1 MLIFPR
7 KHMFQ
12 EILAGI
18 GRISLRHA
26 RIVLL
31 LTILITIIAAYLASH
46 LKFQSRFED
55 FLPQDSPVARA
66 FQKAI
71 ERYGTSDHL
80 IIVIE
85 GIGEEDVERR
95 EELADAIRKKLQEID
110 EVQFIDYKIDEEL
123 QDYLQGGFLKY
134 ALLYLDVEGLEKL
147 KGKLSNESI
156 EQQVEDNRRILLS
169 PTSIAAKEAINYDFL
184 NFRSLYSSKIDLTRG
199 KLRITF
205 HDGYYF
211 SNDLTMLI
219 IFVKPIKPAQD
230 VSFCKLLLEKVE
242 KAVYEAG
249 FEVDSDEQGDRFPNI
264 SVGFTGGYPIS
275 LAYDQLL
282 RKDITLSIIMV
293 FIGVVC
299 LFVFI
304 FRRAVSPLY
313 AGFPL
318 IVGVV
323 CTMAFAYLTIGSIN
337 IFTGASAAMLM
348 GLAIDFSIHLY
359 NRYLEEIHLRRSIFR
374 AFDNTMRETGIG
386 IFTAM
391 ATTTVA
397 FYAALF
403 SDFKGLIQL
412 GLICGSGMIIC
423 FFATMF
429 ILPALI
435 SFGIRSRK
443 VVRGR
448 KRGMGSFGMENIS
461 RWIIRNHKGIIILC
475 VGMTVFLFLMIYQV
489 HIEED
494 FYNLR
499 PKGVPAI
506 ELQDRIV
513 EKVGSP
519 MIYTMIVGEAED
531 EQGILKLSDK
541 ISSRLEKLVEKGVVI
556 SYRSLSMIL
565 PPAEDQMRN
574 INWLKE
580 QKRKDPSA
588 FNINR
593 IRETLIDSLIKNGF
607 KVEKSFE
614 RIIDFLKSSLSI
626 GEPLTLKN
634 LQNSSIRN
642 IVERFVSINGDGY
655 SQVTYVYPETNPSR
669 ENGFH
674 VLVNE
679 MKDIDESVQ
688 VVGAKILGM
697 ELKKLIKRSVLIST
711 VIAFFSVT
719 FILFLH
725 FKKPYYVLLTV
736 TPLIAGVI
744 WGIGGMALF
753 GFHFNMVSISI
764 IPVIIGIGIDNG
776 VHIVNRFIF
785 EKENLR
791 QIFQHTGRALII
803 TSLTTMIGF
812 GCLVFAD
819 YPALVG
825 VGIVAI
831 FGIGSTLLT
840 SIFFLPAL
848 LTWVYH
854 LQQR

>member
-1 MLIFPR
+1 MLV
-7 KHMFQ
+7 
-12 EILAGI
+12 GI
-18 GRISLRHA
+18 GRISVRYA

-55 FLPQDSPVARA
+55 FLPQDSPVAKA

-80 IIVIE
+80 IITIE
-85 GIGEEDVERR
+85 GIGEEDAERR
-95 EELADAIRKKLQEID
+95 EDLADAISEKLKEMEEI
-110 EVQFIDYKIDEEL
+110 QFVDYRIDEEL

-134 ALLYLDVEGLEKL
+134 ALLYLELEGLEKF
-147 KGKLSNESI
+147 KEKLSDETI
-156 EQQVEDNRRILLS
+156 ERQIKENKRILLS
-169 PTSIAAKEAINYDFL
+169 PASMAAKEAIQYDFL

-219 IFVKPIKPAQD
+219 IFVKPVKPAQD
-230 VSFCKLLLEKVE
+230 VSFCKSLMKRVE
-242 KAVYEAG
+242 GVVQEAG
-249 FEVDSDEQGDRFPNI
+249 VKVHSEELDNPYTGI
-264 SVGFTGGYPIS
+264 SIGFTGGYPIS
-275 LAYDQLL
+275 LAYDHLL
-282 RKDITLSIIMV
+282 RKDIALTIIMA
-293 FIGVVC
+293 FIGVVF
-299 LFVFI
+299 LFVLV
-304 FRRAVSPLY
+304 FRRATSPLY

-318 IVGVV
+318 IVGIVG
-323 CTMAFAYLTIGSIN
+323 TMAFTYLTIGSIN

-348 GLAIDFSIHLY
+348 GLAIDFSIHVY
-359 NRYLEEIHLRRSIFR
+359 NRYLEEIHLRRSLFR
-374 AFDNTMRETGIG
+374 AIDNTMRETGIG

-391 ATTTVA
+391 GTTTAA

-403 SDFKGLIQL
+403 SDFKGLMQL

-429 ILPALI
+429 LLPALI
-435 SFGIRSRK
+435 SIRYSSKK
-443 VVRGR
+443 VAKTRR
-448 KRGMGSFGMENIS
+448 RGMGSFGMENIS
-461 RWIIRNHKGIIILC
+461 KWIIKNHKMIIVSCFIVTIGLL
-475 VGMTVFLFLMIYQV
+475 VMLFKIQ
-489 HIEED
+489 IEED
-494 FYNLR
+494 FYHLR
-499 PKGVPAI
+499 PGGVPAI
-506 ELQDRIV
+506 ELQDKIV
-513 EKVGSP
+513 EKIGSP
-519 MIYTMIVGEAED
+519 MIYTMIVGESDD
-531 EQGILKLSDK
+531 ERGILELSDK
-541 ISSRLEKLVEKGVVI
+541 ISSKLEKLVEEDVI
-556 SYRSLSMIL
+556 VSFRSLSMIL
-565 PPAEDQMRN
+565 PPPDVQMRN
-574 INWLKE
+574 IEWLKE
-580 QKRKDPSA
+580 QESKDPSA

-593 IRETLIDSLIKNGF
+593 IRETLIDNLIKNGF
-607 KVEKSFE
+607 NVQESYE
-614 RIIDFLKSSLSI
+614 RIIDFLKASLSI
-626 GEPLTLKN
+626 QKPLTLKD

-655 SQVTYVYPETNPSR
+655 SQITYVYPETTPTK
-669 ENGFH
+669 ENGIG
-674 VLVNE
+674 VLVEE
-679 MKDIDESVQ
+679 MKDIDESIQ

-697 ELKKLIKRSVLIST
+697 ELKKLIKRSVLVST
-711 VIAFFSVT
+711 IIAFFSVT
-719 FILFLH
+719 LILFLH

-736 TPLIAGVI
+736 TPLVAGVI

-776 VHIVNRFIF
+776 VHIVNRFIY

-791 QIFQHTGRALII
+791 QIFQHTGRALIV
-803 TSLTTMIGF
+803 TSLTTMLGF
-812 GCLVFAD
+812 GCLIFAD

-840 SIFFLPAL
+840 SILFLPAL